1 MQVRKHSKVDQKNV
15 VPKMQFKNDRN
26 VFDINTSK

>member
-1 MQVRKHSKVDQKNV
+1 MQGQKHGKANKKNV

-26 VFDINTSK
+26 VFNINT